1 MTNPGGSISNLE
13 AVDAIGIDV
22 LAKIVMPSTG
32 LAPAGGGSALSII
45 TQSSGAPNGV
55 CGAIDEINL
64 SDPITPD
71 AAEHRLPDRSLMS
84 EKIYTVLDRIF
95 R

>member
-13 AVDAIGIDV
+13 AVEAIAIDV

-45 TQSSGAPNGV
+45 TQSSSAPNGV
-55 CGAIDEINL
+55 CGGIDEINL
-64 SDPITPD
+64 AGLIPPD
-71 AAEHRLPDRSLMS
+71 AAEHRLPDRSLIS
-84 EKIYTVLDRIF
+84 EKIYTVSYRIF